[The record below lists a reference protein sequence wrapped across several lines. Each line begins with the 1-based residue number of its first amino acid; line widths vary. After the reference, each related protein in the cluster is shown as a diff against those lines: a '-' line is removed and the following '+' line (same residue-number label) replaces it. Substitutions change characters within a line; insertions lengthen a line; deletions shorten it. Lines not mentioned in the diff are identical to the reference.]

1 MKRSA
6 VTVVKISF
14 VRMGSA
20 FQHVRSLPEIQETAA
35 VLGRYRSQVF
45 LVALSVIACQVPLP
59 YIVSA
64 VAGLGK
70 NGSDG
75 GGLRRNSDSF
85 FQTPCLL
92 GYWPVNM
99 LARAGAQTGWLQN
112 AERNITPWRAIASR
126 FGVRFIGFKPI
137 APMQSQR
144 NWSEMIRTILGRS
157 AGGSAGAGTSAVAPT
172 GTAFS
177 RSLLVAACGPSLL
190 FWLIFGL
197 TTRSSEKNL

>member
-45 LVALSVIACQVPLP
+45 LVTLAVIACQVPLP

-70 NGSDG
+70 DGSD
-75 GGLRRNSDSF
+75 R
-85 FQTPCLL
+85 
-92 GYWPVNM
+92 WWIA
-99 LARAGAQTGWLQN
+99 ARWQF
-112 AERNITPWRAIASR
+112 R
-126 FGVRFIGFKPI
+126 
-137 APMQSQR
+137 
-144 NWSEMIRTILGRS
+144 
-157 AGGSAGAGTSAVAPT
+157 
-172 GTAFS
+172 FS
-177 RSLLVAACGPSLL
+177 RRRACLD
-190 FWLIFGL
+190 IV
-197 TTRSSEKNL
+197 R